1 MAKMEKYD
9 SLVVFMA
16 PTSQASCEKSRHWG
30 HPNFSV
36 IPKPKEKPPTAY
48 SVCLPSSSHKWI
60 LGPLALP
67 EGRLLTVSMLILC

>member
-48 SVCLPSSSHKWI
+48 SVCLQVLLINGYW
-60 LGPLALP
+60 ALWLFP
-67 EGRLLTVSMLILC
+67 RDVC